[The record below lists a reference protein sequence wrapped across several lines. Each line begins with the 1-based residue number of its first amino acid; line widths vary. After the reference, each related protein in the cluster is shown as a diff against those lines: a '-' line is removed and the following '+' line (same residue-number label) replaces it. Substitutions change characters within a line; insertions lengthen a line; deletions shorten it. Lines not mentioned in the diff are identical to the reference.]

1 MTLNNRAADPE
12 THPHSLR
19 LGRVKSL
26 KKPRGVSAA
35 EAYAGIA
42 HLDHDRRLT
51 IQFSE
56 AGLDPQS
63 SLSIRDPDI
72 ASMAFLNQVQQH
84 LLQLNSVAQDCRERW
99 WARSK
104 DSSI

>member
-1 MTLNNRAADPE
+1 MILDNRAADPE

-26 KKPRGVSAA
+26 KKPRAVSAA

-42 HLDHDRRLT
+42 HLDDDRPLA
-51 IQFSE
+51 IQFSG

-63 SLSIRDPDI
+63 SLAVGVPRHCFSGV
-72 ASMAFLNQVQQH
+72 LNQVQQH
-84 LLQLNSVAQDCRERW
+84 LLQLDAVPPDDGEVV
-99 WARSK
+99 
-104 DSSI
+104 